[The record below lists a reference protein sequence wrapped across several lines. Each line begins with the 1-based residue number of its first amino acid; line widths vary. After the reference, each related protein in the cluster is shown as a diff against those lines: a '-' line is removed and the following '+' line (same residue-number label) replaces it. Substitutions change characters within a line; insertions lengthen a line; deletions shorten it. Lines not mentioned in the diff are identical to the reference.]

1 MLNGIVSIIFITALM
16 INNSY
21 IEIDK
26 IPKPDI
32 DIFKEEVN
40 IEEKNTI
47 IEEKSKIVYVT
58 SENFNEEVIESKEVV
73 LIDFFATWCGPCQR
87 LSPVLEEIAKE
98 DSKVK
103 IVKVDIDESKDLKD
117 EYNVEK
123 YPTMIIMKNGE
134 EKLRKL
140 GFEEKEEIKS
150 WIEEFK

>member
-140 GFEEKEEIKS
+140 GFEEKEHQ
-150 WIEEFK
+150 